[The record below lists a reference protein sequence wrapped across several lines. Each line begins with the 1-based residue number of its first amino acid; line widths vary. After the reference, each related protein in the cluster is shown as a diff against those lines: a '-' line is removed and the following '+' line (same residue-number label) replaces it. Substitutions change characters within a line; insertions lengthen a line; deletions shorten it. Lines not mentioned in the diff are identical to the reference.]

1 VRLPRKAMAVAGKSG
16 GASSSNS
23 NNPSLGLVQSLADE
37 AKEDAHK
44 WKEYEEPHNVF
55 DDDEEYKAPEWRA
68 YEAPHNVFDDMDAE
82 ESPKWKPMEPEE
94 NALADMP
101 DAYPF
106 DETKDGH
113 EWKKWD
119 EGKSASD
126 MIKEHNVFDDGT
138 TTEMTYQ
145 LGEHST
151 GKPFKEYKPD
161 KNVYDKLVEKDVKDG
176 QSDHEWHE
184 HKPEKNVFDNGY
196 EFPKGR

>member
-1 VRLPRKAMAVAGKSG
+1 VA
-16 GASSSNS
+16 
-23 NNPSLGLVQSLADE
+23 Q
-37 AKEDAHK
+37 EDAHK

-145 LGEHST
+145 VGHTGEKPNPGGKMFFPPFFSSHMKCNGAAGDSLMMSPCVCHST
-151 GKPFKEYKPD
+151 
-161 KNVYDKLVEKDVKDG
+161 NRV
-176 QSDHEWHE
+176 S
-184 HKPEKNVFDNGY
+184 
-196 EFPKGR
+196 